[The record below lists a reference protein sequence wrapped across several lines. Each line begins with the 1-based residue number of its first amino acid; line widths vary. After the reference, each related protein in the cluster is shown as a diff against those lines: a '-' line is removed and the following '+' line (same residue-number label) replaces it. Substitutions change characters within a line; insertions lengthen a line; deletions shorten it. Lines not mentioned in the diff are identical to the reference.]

1 MIVAFAVN
9 ISRAVEGTAAASEVP
24 LYSSTIIYRVMD
36 EVRDRVTAL
45 LPPKVEKKV
54 TGEANV
60 LQLFDIHLKGRRT
73 KQVAGCRVVNGL
85 VEKSKSA
92 RVVRDGTT
100 VHEGL
105 YTSSCVLALWRS
117 CCFYSGPLGTLK
129 HGKKDMTEIR
139 KGMECGISFADFED
153 LRPDDLIQMYQEI
166 EKPGVL

>member
-100 VHEGL
+100 VHEG
-105 YTSSCVLALWRS
+105 
-117 CCFYSGPLGTLK
+117 PLGTLK